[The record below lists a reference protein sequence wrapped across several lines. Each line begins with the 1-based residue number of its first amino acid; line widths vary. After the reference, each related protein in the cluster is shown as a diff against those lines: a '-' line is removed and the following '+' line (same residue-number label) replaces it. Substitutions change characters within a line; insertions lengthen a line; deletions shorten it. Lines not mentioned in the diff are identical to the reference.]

1 MIELLNDMPQGVT
14 GIRVSGRVHGEQLH
28 EFKAAM
34 AKHLGTGE
42 IRLVEVIDNDYEGF
56 GHGGLGQEITTG
68 LGALFTNHS
77 AFKRIALVT
86 DKEWVVNAMLALAW
100 MLPGEIAIFRLDHLD
115 DAKQWAAGRVVVTT
129 PARTD
134 RGRNGQ

>member
-77 AFKRIALVT
+77 HFKRIALVT
-86 DKEWVVNAMLALAW
+86 DKEWIVNAMLALVW
-100 MLPGEIAIFRLDHLD
+100 MVPGEIAIFRLDHLHE
-115 DAKQWAAGRVVVTT
+115 AQHWAAGCVVAAA
-129 PARTD
+129 P
-134 RGRNGQ
+134 GPS